1 MDARGELSPVMYLI
15 LGMLVL
21 LAILIVIFSL
31 RDKMFGIIGGL
42 FG

>member
-1 MDARGELSPVMYLI
+1 MYLV

-21 LAILIVIFSL
+21 LAILIVVFSL
-31 RDKMFGIIGGL
+31 RNKGWAIIGGI